1 MSKTSS
7 AKATRSRPSES
18 TDRLIVPAMKSLL
31 SPIITLETNKRVTFP
46 HKLKENLIINS
57 PLTWFRLQAEADFF
71 SSVSLNDFTTICTLG
86 MGGFSRVELVS
97 GRTRGRSTWPTRRS
111 LQPRLCFLLLLSLL
125 LLLLLMGS
133 GAAEERDQSIVR
145 PQSAEEAPHRGH
157 QSAGPHPVR
166 APDHDGGP
174 QPVHRQVRPSS
185 KGGQTVLNGFNKS
198 KFSFFKKC
206 FYQGKWDHRW

>member
-18 TDRLIVPAMKSLL
+18 SDRLIVLAKKSLL
-31 SPIITLETNKRVTFP
+31 SRSMTLETNKRVTFP

-97 GRTRGRSTWPTRRS
+97 GRTCSCSTWPTRRS
-111 LQPRLCFLLLLSLL
+111 LQPLL
-125 LLLLLMGS
+125 LLLLLLLLGS

-157 QSAGPHPVR
+157 QSAGPHPV
-166 APDHDGGP
+166 
-174 QPVHRQVRPSS
+174 
-185 KGGQTVLNGFNKS
+185 
-198 KFSFFKKC
+198 
-206 FYQGKWDHRW
+206 